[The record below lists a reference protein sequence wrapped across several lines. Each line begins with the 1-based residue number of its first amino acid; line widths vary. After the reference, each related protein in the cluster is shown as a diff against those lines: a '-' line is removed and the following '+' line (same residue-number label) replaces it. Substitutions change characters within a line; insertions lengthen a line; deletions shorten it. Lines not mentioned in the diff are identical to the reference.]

1 MSSEKEISEIFNRDD
16 QKVKKKK
23 VCDSCDGSGLIT
35 AGEHVFPCPK
45 RENHR

>member
-1 MSSEKEISEIFNRDD
+1 MESEKEIADIFR
-16 QKVKKKK
+16 KEKKK
-23 VCDSCDGSGLIT
+23 CDSCNGSGLIT